1 MTTEK
6 QSFILFD
13 TLLDMGELAESIQKK
28 MQPKYDAVYGKGVI
42 LVLPEMIF
50 ILFHSL
56 GNVTSNYLKRN

>member
-28 MQPKYDAVYGKGVI
+28 MQPEQI
-42 LVLPEMIF
+42 
-50 ILFHSL
+50 
-56 GNVTSNYLKRN
+56 